1 MQKSFEDRIGK
12 YESQITAMIQKVPE
26 RINQV
31 AE

>member
-12 YESQITAMIQKVPE
+12 YESQITATIQKVPE
-26 RINQV
+26 RIKEA